1 MSRLQSLGA
10 LVVAPLT
17 CLLVLACDTPIDPP
31 DLPAESASP
40 VFTVIGGDNPEG
52 AIVLNKGAAS
62 EPFTGSCTF
71 AGRVTEDVTLVRR
84 PNGGGLLSC
93 HWEEFFPAGTF
104 DRAQTFHGF
113 GCTLNF
119 VGSSFSTK
127 SHFVLARSGVANM
140 HCTFEEIL

>member
-1 MSRLQSLGA
+1 MKTISA
-10 LVVAPLT
+10 VA
-17 CLLVLACDTPIDPP
+17 VLAIVGLVACQTPIDPP
-31 DLPAESASP
+31 DQPADVTSP
-40 VFTVIGGDNPEG
+40 AFTVIGGDNPEG
-52 AIVLNKGAAS
+52 AIVLNKGEAS
-62 EPFTGSCTF
+62 EPFTGTCTF
-71 AGRVTEDVTLVRR
+71 FGRVTNEVTLVRR
-84 PNGGGLLSC
+84 PDGGGLLSC